1 MKTLIRKFSRT
12 AITVVLVIL
21 AFIAIF
27 NAWVYYTES
36 PWTRDARFSADVVAI
51 APDVSGLITQVNVHD
66 NQLVKKGQV
75 LFTIDQPRYQKA
87 LEEAQADVA
96 YYQVLAQEKRQEAGR
111 RNRLGVQAMF
121 NAWVYYTESPWTRD
135 ARFSADV
142 VAIAPDVSGLIT
154 QVNVHDNQLVKK
166 GQVLFTIDQPRYQ
179 KALEE
184 AQADVAYYQVLAQ
197 EKRQEAGRRNRLGVQ
212 AMSREEIDQA
222 NNVLQTVLHQL
233 AKAQATR
240 DLAKLDLERTVIRA
254 PADGWVTNLNVYTGE
269 FITRGST
276 AVALVKQN
284 SFYVLAY
291 MEETKLE
298 GVRPGYRAE
307 ITPLGSNKVLKG
319 TVDSVAAGVTNASS
333 TSDDKGMAT
342 IDSNLEWVRLAQ
354 RVPVRIRLD
363 NQQEN
368 IWPAGTTATVV
379 VTGKQDRDESQD
391 SFFRKMAH
399 RLREFG

>member
-1 MKTLIRKFSRT
+1 MKTLTRKLSRT
-12 AITVVLVIL
+12 AITLVLVIL

-27 NAWVYYTES
+27 RAWVYYTES

-51 APDVSGLITQVNVHD
+51 APDVSGLITNVNVHD
-66 NQLVKKGQV
+66 NQLVKKDQV
-75 LFTIDQPRYQKA
+75 LFTIDQPRYKKA
-87 LEEAQADVA
+87 LEEAEADVA
-96 YYQVLAQEKRQEAGR
+96 YYRVLSQEKRQEA
-111 RNRLGVQAMF
+111 
-121 NAWVYYTESPWTRD
+121 S
-135 ARFSADV
+135 
-142 VAIAPDVSGLIT
+142 
-154 QVNVHDNQLVKK
+154 
-166 GQVLFTIDQPRYQ
+166 
-179 KALEE
+179 
-184 AQADVAYYQVLAQ
+184 
-197 EKRQEAGRRNRLGVQ
+197 RRNRLGVQ

-307 ITPLGSNKVLKG
+307 ITPLGSNTVLKG

-333 TSDDKGMAT
+333 TRDDKGMAT

-363 NQQEN
+363 DQQEN
-368 IWPAGTTATVV
+368 LWPAGTTATVV
-379 VTGKQDRDESQD
+379 VTGTQDRDANND

>member
-1 MKTLIRKFSRT
+1 MKTLTRNFTRT
-12 AITVVLVIL
+12 AITVVMVIL

-27 NAWVYYTES
+27 RAWVYYTES

-51 APDVSGLITQVNVHD
+51 APDVAGLITDVKVHD
-66 NQLVKKGQV
+66 NQLVQKDQV

-87 LEEAQADVA
+87 VEEAEADVA
-96 YYQVLAQEKRQEAGR
+96 YYRALASEKRREAGR
-111 RNRLGVQAMF
+111 RNKLG
-121 NAWVYYTESPWTRD
+121 
-135 ARFSADV
+135 
-142 VAIAPDVSGLIT
+142 I
-154 QVNVHDNQLVKK
+154 
-166 GQVLFTIDQPRYQ
+166 
-179 KALEE
+179 
-184 AQADVAYYQVLAQ
+184 
-197 EKRQEAGRRNRLGVQ
+197 Q
-212 AMSREEIDQA
+212 AMSREEIDQS
-222 NNVLQTVLHQL
+222 NNVLQTVIHQQ
-233 AKAQATR
+233 AKAQATL
-240 DLAKLDLERTVIRA
+240 DLAKLDLERTIIRA
-254 PADGWVTNLNVYTGE
+254 PAAGWITNLNVYAGE

-298 GVRPGYRAE
+298 GVRAGYRAE
-307 ITPLGSNKVLKG
+307 ITPLGSNRVIKG

-333 TSDDKGMAT
+333 SRDAKGMAT

-363 NQQEN
+363 DQKEN
-368 IWPAGTTATVV
+368 LWPAGTTATVV
-379 VTGKQDRDESQD
+379 ITGEKDRDESQD

>member
-1 MKTLIRKFSRT
+1 MKTLTRKISRT
-12 AITVVLVIL
+12 AITVIFVIL

-27 NAWVYYTES
+27 RAWVYYTES

-51 APDVSGLITQVNVHD
+51 APDVAGLITNVNVHD
-66 NQLVKKGQV
+66 NQLVKKDQV
-75 LFTIDQPRYQKA
+75 LFTIDQPRYKKA
-87 LEEAQADVA
+87 LEEAEADVA
-96 YYQVLAQEKRQEAGR
+96 YYQVL
-111 RNRLGVQAMF
+111 
-121 NAWVYYTESPWTRD
+121 S
-135 ARFSADV
+135 
-142 VAIAPDVSGLIT
+142 
-154 QVNVHDNQLVKK
+154 
-166 GQVLFTIDQPRYQ
+166 
-179 KALEE
+179 
-184 AQADVAYYQVLAQ
+184 Q

-269 FITRGST
+269 FITRGAT

-291 MEETKLE
+291 MEETKLD

-333 TSDDKGMAT
+333 TRDAKGMAT

-363 NQQEN
+363 DQQGN
-368 IWPAGTTATVV
+368 LWPAGTTATVV
-379 VTGKQDRDESQD
+379 IAGKQDRDENND
-391 SFFRKMAH
+391 SFFRKVAH

>member
-1 MKTLIRKFSRT
+1 MKTLTRNLFRT
-12 AITVVLVIL
+12 AITMVLVIL

-27 NAWVYYTES
+27 RAWVYYTES

-51 APDVSGLITQVNVHD
+51 APDVTGLVTAVNVHD
-66 NQLVKKGQV
+66 NQLVKAGDV

-87 LEEAQADVA
+87 LAEDEADVA
-96 YYQVLAQEKRQEAGR
+96 YYEALVAEKRREAGR
-111 RNRLGVQAMF
+111 RNQ
-121 NAWVYYTESPWTRD
+121 
-135 ARFSADV
+135 
-142 VAIAPDVSGLIT
+142 
-154 QVNVHDNQLVKK
+154 
-166 GQVLFTIDQPRYQ
+166 
-179 KALEE
+179 
-184 AQADVAYYQVLAQ
+184 
-197 EKRQEAGRRNRLGVQ
+197 LGVQ

-222 NNVLQTVLHQL
+222 NNTLQTELHQL

-284 SFYVLAY
+284 TFYVLAY

-307 ITPLGSNKVLKG
+307 ITPLGSNEVLKG

-333 TSDDKGMAT
+333 SNDSKGMAT
-342 IDSNLEWVRLAQ
+342 VDSNLEWVRLAQ

-363 NQQEN
+363 KQQGN
-368 IWPAGTTATVV
+368 LWPSGTTATVV
-379 VTGKQDRDESQD
+379 VTGKSDRDESQD
-391 SFFRKMAH
+391 SFVRKIAH
-399 RLREFG
+399 RLRELG

>member
-1 MKTLIRKFSRT
+1 MKALTRTLSRT
-12 AITVVLVIL
+12 AITLVLVIL

-27 NAWVYYTES
+27 RAWVYYTES

-51 APDVSGLITQVNVHD
+51 APDVAGLITAVNVQD
-66 NQLVKKGQV
+66 NQLVKKDQV

-87 LEEAQADVA
+87 LAEAEADVA
-96 YYQVLAQEKRQEAGR
+96 YYDALASEKRREAGR
-111 RNRLGVQAMF
+111 RNKLG
-121 NAWVYYTESPWTRD
+121 
-135 ARFSADV
+135 
-142 VAIAPDVSGLIT
+142 I
-154 QVNVHDNQLVKK
+154 
-166 GQVLFTIDQPRYQ
+166 
-179 KALEE
+179 
-184 AQADVAYYQVLAQ
+184 
-197 EKRQEAGRRNRLGVQ
+197 Q
-212 AMSREEIDQA
+212 AMSREEIDQS

-240 DLAKLDLERTVIRA
+240 DLARLDLERTVIRA
-254 PADGWVTNLNVYTGE
+254 PADGWVTNLNVYAGE

-284 SFYVLAY
+284 TFYVQAY

-307 ITPLGSNKVLKG
+307 VTPLGSNAVLRG

-333 TSDDKGMAT
+333 TRDDKGMAT
-342 IDSNLEWVRLAQ
+342 VDSNLEWVRLAQ

-363 NQQEN
+363 QQPGN
-368 IWPAGTTATVV
+368 LFPAGTTATVV
-379 VTGKQDRDESQD
+379 ITGAKDRDRSQESP
-391 SFFRKMAH
+391 FNKLMH